1 MSKLSEKFAAG
12 KKALHERQ
20 AAEQKETAVVAPSSY
35 VRAAGPAHGAVSNMK
50 IETLKEQIETLRAAK
65 PVMKISPNEIRP
77 SAWANRHQDSYKS
90 DEFAE
95 FKKEIQS
102 ANGNIQPIKVR
113 PTANPIDGFKYEI
126 VFGHRRHQACLELG
140 IDVTVIVEEI
150 DEKTLFVEMDR
161 ENRQRAD
168 LRPYEQGLMY
178 ARAIDQGLFA
188 SLRKLAED
196 IGADA
201 TNVSKAVNIARL
213 PTAVLDAFESR
224 LDIQYRW
231 YADLSKA
238 LVQDPDLLLSRAT
251 EIASKRAAGEAI
263 PSVAALSM
271 LFGKTA
277 KPAPKKPK
285 VVKVGSNVLSISESK
300 DKVSFEVD
308 KLGKEKHIRI
318 EKFIVDLMAE

>member
-1 MSKLSEKFAAG
+1 MK
-12 KKALHERQ
+12 
-20 AAEQKETAVVAPSSY
+20 
-35 VRAAGPAHGAVSNMK
+35 VS
-50 IETLKEQIETLRAAK
+50 A
-65 PVMKISPNEIRP
+65 SEIRP
-77 SAWANRHQDSYKS
+77 SAWANRHQDSYKTV
-90 DEFAE
+90 EFEE
-95 FKKEIQS
+95 FREEIHS

-113 PTANPIDGFKYEI
+113 PTANPVDGFKYEI

-140 IDVTVIVEEI
+140 LDVTVIVEEI

-168 LRPYEQGLMY
+168 LRPYEQGVMY
-178 ARAIDQGLFA
+178 TRALDQGLFA

-238 LVQDPDLLLSRAT
+238 LVQDPDLLLARAV
-251 EIASKRAAGEAI
+251 EIASKRAAGEVI
-263 PSVAALSM
+263 TSVAALEV
-271 LFGKTA
+271 LLGRTA
-277 KPAPKKPK
+277 KAAPKKPK
-285 VVKVGSNVLSISESK
+285 VIKVGSKVLSISESK
-300 DKVSFEVD
+300 DKISFEVD
-308 KLGKEKHIRI
+308 KLGKEKQVKI
-318 EKFIVDLMAE
+318 EKFIADLMSD